1 MNEGRDHQ
9 ATDRRRIAHVD
20 MDAFFAAVEQL
31 DEPRYRGKAVIVGGL
46 GPRGV
51 VSTASYEARKYGVG
65 SAMPMARARKLCS
78 QGIFL
83 APRFRRYQE
92 IAHQVRDIL
101 HQYTEAVEVVS
112 IDEAFF
118 DLTGSE
124 SIHGG
129 PEEILT
135 TIKDRVKQVT
145 GLTCSVGL
153 APNRFLAKL
162 ASELQKPN
170 GLVII
175 DPDSVQQIIDPLSV
189 RMIWGV
195 GEVTECRLR
204 GLGILLISDLRRAP
218 LNLLTHEFGA
228 MGRVL
233 HRLAR
238 GEDETPLTLERQASS
253 VSRETTLPQDIYSTV
268 RIEELLRNLARA
280 VASQLREEGL
290 VGKTVRIK
298 VRFPDFET
306 ITRQASLS
314 VGTDSMRIV
323 EGMALDLLRRRVD
336 LAGRGVRLIGVGVG
350 RLNMASTRQLALFPE
365 DEVIPGNTPSDEV
378 SRWLNS
384 QDGHRSL
391 AQGKDQIAGAGE
403 DL

>member
-9 ATDRRRIAHVD
+9 PAEQRRIAHVD

-65 SAMPMARARKLCS
+65 SAMPMARARKLCP

-83 APRFRRYQE
+83 SPRFPRYRE
-92 IAHQVRDIL
+92 ISQRVRNIICE
-101 HQYTEAVEVVS
+101 YSPVVEVVS

-118 DLTGSE
+118 DLAASANAT
-124 SIHGG
+124 
-129 PEEILT
+129 EILSR
-135 TIKDRVKQVT
+135 IKNRIKEET
-145 GLTCSVGL
+145 GLTCSAGL
-153 APNRFLAKL
+153 APNRFLAKI
-162 ASELQKPN
+162 ASELEKPD
-170 GLVII
+170 GLVVI
-175 DPDSVQQIIDPLSV
+175 DREYVQQILDPLPV

-195 GEVTECRLR
+195 GKVTERRLH
-204 GLGILLISDLRRAP
+204 GLGISLISDLRHTS
-218 LNLLTHEFGA
+218 LSQLTREFSSI
-228 MGRVL
+228 GRVL
-233 HRLAR
+233 YHLAR
-238 GEDETPLTLERQASS
+238 EEDNTPLNRESKSSS
-253 VSRETTLPQDIYSTV
+253 VSREVTFPQDIYSRERMENIV
-268 RIEELLRNLARA
+268 RDLTRN

-314 VGTDSMRIV
+314 VGTDSTRIV
-323 EGMALDLLRRRVD
+323 EGMAIDLLRRHVH
-336 LAGRGVRLIGVGVG
+336 LAERGVRLIGVGVG
-350 RLNMASTRQLALFPE
+350 RLNRISTRQLSLFPE
-365 DEVIPGNTPSDEV
+365 DAMTADRIPSDEV
-378 SRWLNS
+378 PQSLNP

-391 AQGKDQIAGAGE
+391 AQGKEQIAGGGE
-403 DL
+403 

>member
-1 MNEGRDHQ
+1 MNEGINHQ
-9 ATDRRRIAHVD
+9 PAEQRRIAHLD

-51 VSTASYEARKYGVG
+51 VSTASYEARKFGVG
-65 SAMPMARARKLCS
+65 SAMPMARARKLCP

-83 APRFRRYQE
+83 PPRFPRYRE
-92 IAHQVRDIL
+92 IAQQVRDIL
-101 HQYTEAVEVVS
+101 HEYTEAVEVVS

-118 DLTGSE
+118 DLTGS
-124 SIHGG
+124 GDA
-129 PEEILT
+129 EEIVP
-135 TIKDRVKQVT
+135 IVKARAKQET

-162 ASELQKPN
+162 ASELRKPN

-175 DPDSVQQIIDPLSV
+175 DPGNVQQIIDPLPV

-195 GEVTECRLR
+195 GEVTERRLR
-204 GLGILLISDLRRAP
+204 SLGILLISDLRQAP
-218 LNLLTHEFGA
+218 LSLLTHEFGA

-233 HRLAR
+233 HRLAC
-238 GEDETPLTLERQASS
+238 GEDATPLILERQASS
-253 VSRETTLPQDIYSTV
+253 VSRETTLAQDIYSIA
-268 RIEELLRNLARA
+268 RIEQLVRYLARV
-280 VASQLREEGL
+280 VASQLREDGL

-306 ITRQASLS
+306 ITRQASLN
-314 VGTDSMRIV
+314 VGTDSARIV
-323 EGMALDLLRRRVD
+323 EGMAIDLLRRRVD

-350 RLNMASTRQLALFPE
+350 RLNRASTRQLTLFPE
-365 DEVIPGNTPSDEV
+365 DEVIPDNISSDEV
-378 SRWLNS
+378 PRCLNR

-391 AQGKDQIAGAGE
+391 AGGKDQIAGLGE

>member
-1 MNEGRDHQ
+1 MNKGRDHQ
-9 ATDRRRIAHVD
+9 STGRRRIAHLD

-31 DEPRYRGKAVIVGGL
+31 DEPRYRDKPVIVGGL
-46 GPRGV
+46 GLRGV
-51 VSTASYEARKYGVG
+51 VSTASYEARKFGVG
-65 SAMPMARARKLCS
+65 SAMPMARARKLCP

-83 APRFRRYQE
+83 PPRFSRYQE
-92 IAHQVRDIL
+92 IAREVRDIL
-101 HQYTEAVEVVS
+101 HEYTRAVEVVS

-124 SIHGG
+124 SLHGS
-129 PEEILT
+129 PEEVIT

-153 APNRFLAKL
+153 APNRFLAKI
-162 ASELQKPN
+162 ASELEKPD

-175 DPDSVQQIIDPLSV
+175 DPDSVQQILDPLPV

-195 GEVTECRLR
+195 GKVTERRLR
-204 GLGILLISDLRRAP
+204 GLGISLIRDLRRASP
-218 LNLLTHEFGA
+218 GLLTHEFGA

-253 VSRETTLPQDIYSTV
+253 VSREVTLPKDVYSTT
-268 RIEELLRNLARA
+268 RIEQLVRHLARS
-280 VASQLREEGL
+280 VASQLRAEGL

-298 VRFPDFET
+298 IRFPDFET

-314 VGTDSMRIV
+314 VETDSPRIV
-323 EGMALDLLRRRVD
+323 EEMALDLLRRRVN
-336 LAGRGVRLIGVGVG
+336 LTGRGVRLVGVGVG
-350 RLNMASTRQLALFPE
+350 RLNEASTRQLTLFPD
-365 DEVIPGNTPSDEV
+365 DEAIPDRIPSEELQ
-378 SRWLNS
+378 RWLDP

-391 AQGKDQIAGAGE
+391 EQGKDQIAGAGE
-403 DL
+403 G